1 MMDGKIKVCVYGSRK
16 LLAPKEKSCCMPS
29 VTCCNLTH
37 ALMGLIRQP
46 IGASPATVVGVAP

>member
-16 LLAPKEKSCCMPS
+16 PLAKKENSCCMPS
-29 VTCCNLTH
+29 GACCNLAH
-37 ALMGLIRQP
+37 ARMDLIRQP